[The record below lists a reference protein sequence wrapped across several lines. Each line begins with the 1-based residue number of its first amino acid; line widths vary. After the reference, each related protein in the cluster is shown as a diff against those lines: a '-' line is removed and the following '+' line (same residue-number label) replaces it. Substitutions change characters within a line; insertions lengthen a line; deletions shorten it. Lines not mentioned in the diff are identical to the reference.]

1 VTTEAEL
8 QRIISEHACERLLYE
23 YARLVDS
30 GRASGI
36 PDLFTDDG
44 VWTGADG
51 RSMDGR
57 ADMVA
62 AFSGREALARRQS
75 RHVITNVIVDV
86 SDDDE
91 ATGIAYLINYRHDAA
106 DGIAENPSPAGH
118 PKFVGDYHLRFRRV
132 EGTWRI
138 ASLQFDLAF
147 LRRRAERDVGAS

>member
-8 QRIISEHACERLLYE
+8 QRIISEQACERLMYE

-30 GRASGI
+30 GHASGI
-36 PDLFTDDG
+36 PDLFTDNA

-51 RSMDGR
+51 RNMNGR
-57 ADMVA
+57 AELVT

-86 SDDDE
+86 IDEDE
-91 ATGIAYLINYRHDAA
+91 ATGTAYLINYRHDAA
-106 DGIAENPSPAGH
+106 EGVADNPAPAGH

-132 EGTWRI
+132 GDKWRI
-138 ASLQFDLAF
+138 VSLQFDLAF
-147 LRRRAERDVGAS
+147 LRRREHRPG

>member
-8 QRIISEHACERLLYE
+8 QRIISERACERLMFE

-36 PDLFTDDG
+36 PELFTDDA

-51 RSMDGR
+51 RSMNGR
-57 ADMVA
+57 AELVA

-86 SDDDE
+86 GVDDE
-91 ATGIAYLINYRHDAA
+91 ATGIAYLINYRHDAP
-106 DGIAENPSPAGH
+106 GGVAENPAPAGH
-118 PKFVGDYHLRFRRV
+118 PKFVGDYRLRFRR
-132 EGTWRI
+132 GGGQWRI

-147 LRRRAERDVGAS
+147 LRRREDRPG